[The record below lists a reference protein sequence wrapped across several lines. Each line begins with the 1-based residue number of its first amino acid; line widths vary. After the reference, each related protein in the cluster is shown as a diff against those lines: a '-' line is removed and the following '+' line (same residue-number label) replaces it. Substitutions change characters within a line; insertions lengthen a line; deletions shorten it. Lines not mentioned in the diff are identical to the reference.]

1 MCLSDIEGA
10 ESRVDQ
16 TAQIKSDVSATGR
29 VTVKLF
35 GLSSQARTRRRKLEW
50 CLMSQPTASPVILIN
65 HRHPSRTD
73 IVKVLF

>member
-1 MCLSDIEGA
+1 MCLSDTEGA

-29 VTVKLF
+29 VIVKLF
-35 GLSSQARTRRRKLEW
+35 GLSSQARQRRKLEW
-50 CLMSQPTASPVILIN
+50 CLMSQPTASPVTLIN